1 MTYRHS
7 DTFSLTKDHYE
18 LLGKEYT
25 PMEFPRVYE
34 DLVAYFP
41 LRSIEDPFAEDAA
54 NDFAELTASLRNIL
68 S

>member
-1 MTYRHS
+1 
-7 DTFSLTKDHYE
+7 
-18 LLGKEYT
+18 
-25 PMEFPRVYE
+25 MEFSRVYE
-34 DLVAYFP
+34 DLVTHFP